1 MTQLI
6 FRWPFTTVCLSK
18 TPNGF
23 SLSERAL
30 RLWCLQCTYSI
41 SKPCGSLFLCQRA
54 SVTPSLDLFPTHTSV
69 YPPICAE
76 KWRKIGIGS
85 KGAPSTSHVI
95 SDGPSSAFN
104 PLKTVGQR
112 ETHSLKIFSWTE
124 TALVQSA
131 WKPCHQVTVRQSLSD
146 HYGRP
151 RESFKAIIYIIL
163 ACFDFQAE
171 RRICRFQKRCI
182 NHMLTP
188 DGGLCFL
195 LGTVC

>member
-1 MTQLI
+1 MALYNRLFI
-6 FRWPFTTVCLSK
+6 ENS

-30 RLWCLQCTYSI
+30 WLWCLLCTYSI
-41 SKPCGSLFLCQRA
+41 SKPCGSLLLCQRA

-69 YPPICAE
+69 YSPICAE
-76 KWRKIGIGS
+76 KWRKIRIWS

-104 PLKTVGQR
+104 PLKTVGRR
-112 ETHSLKIFSWTE
+112 ETLKIFSWTE
-124 TALVQSA
+124 TALVQSI
-131 WKPCHQVTVRQSLSD
+131 WNPCHQVTVRQSLSV

-171 RRICRFQKRCI
+171 RRIRRFQKLCI

-188 DGGLCFL
+188 DGSLCFL